1 MEVALCSNVTG
12 ISPNPSADRYRCL
25 CAGQHDDL
33 RSPVRNLNPEQ
44 CAQVWSKAV
53 PSGEYLAEANAA
65 PYIVNFKQAD
75 GPDQDG
81 KISKSE
87 FEDACAKGLVKF
99 TDR

>member
-1 MEVALCSNVTG
+1 MFKVSLISLLFLPLTVTVAFAQANTMTSG
-12 ISPNPSADRYRCL
+12 RPSAT
-25 CAGQHDDL
+25 
-33 RSPVRNLNPEQ
+33 LNPEQ
-44 CAQVWSKAV
+44 CAQVWSKA
-53 PSGEYLAEANAA
+53 GEYLSEANAA

>member
-1 MEVALCSNVTG
+1 MTSG
-12 ISPNPSADRYRCL
+12 RPSAT
-25 CAGQHDDL
+25 
-33 RSPVRNLNPEQ
+33 LNPEQ

-53 PSGEYLAEANAA
+53 PSGEYLSEANAA

-87 FEDACAKGLVKF
+87 FEDACAKGLVNLPTAELRLGATLL
-99 TDR
+99 TDAKR

>member
-1 MEVALCSNVTG
+1 M
-12 ISPNPSADRYRCL
+12 R
-25 CAGQHDDL
+25 AGLEQGGSYWRVSL
-33 RSPVRNLNPEQ
+33 R
-44 CAQVWSKAV
+44 
-53 PSGEYLAEANAA
+53 ANAA

-87 FEDACAKGLVKF
+87 FEYACAKGLVKF

>member
-1 MEVALCSNVTG
+1 MTSG
-12 ISPNPSADRYRCL
+12 RPSAT
-25 CAGQHDDL
+25 
-33 RSPVRNLNPEQ
+33 LNPEQ

-53 PSGEYLAEANAA
+53 PSGEYLSEANAA
-65 PYIVNFKQAD
+65 PYIKFKQTD

>member
-1 MEVALCSNVTG
+1 MFKVSLISLLFLPLTVTVAFAQANTMTSG
-12 ISPNPSADRYRCL
+12 RPSAT
-25 CAGQHDDL
+25 
-33 RSPVRNLNPEQ
+33 LNPEQ

-53 PSGEYLAEANAA
+53 PSGEYLSEANAA

>member
-1 MEVALCSNVTG
+1 MFKVSLISLLFLPLTVTVAFAQANTMTSG
-12 ISPNPSADRYRCL
+12 RPSAT
-25 CAGQHDDL
+25 
-33 RSPVRNLNPEQ
+33 LNPEQ

-53 PSGEYLAEANAA
+53 PSGEYLSEANAA

-87 FEDACAKGLVKF
+87 LKTPAPKGS
-99 TDR
+99 

>member
-1 MEVALCSNVTG
+1 MFKSLQASLLILPLTATAAFAQANTMTSG
-12 ISPNPSADRYRCL
+12 RPSAT
-25 CAGQHDDL
+25 
-33 RSPVRNLNPEQ
+33 LNPEQ